1 MRRWAAAILLLLVA
15 CGGSRPSR
23 AEWTADVWVPM
34 RDAVPVPTEAT
45 AAACDEA
52 LGVIRAVS
60 ENLRPAPSQEIGD
73 AADEWVRLGEGLMF
87 DCAASDADDYE
98 ARYADLIRAQD
109 RVERLL
115 D

>member
-1 MRRWAAAILLLLVA
+1 M
-15 CGGSRPSR
+15 
-23 AEWTADVWVPM
+23 
-34 RDAVPVPTEAT
+34 
-45 AAACDEA
+45 
-52 LGVIRAVS
+52 IRAVS
-60 ENLRPAPSQEIGD
+60 ENLRPAPTQEIGD

>member
-60 ENLRPAPSQEIGD
+60 ETLLSQAREIGER
-73 AADEWVRLGEGLMF
+73 ADIAYV
-87 DCAASDADDYE
+87 ATNS
-98 ARYADLIRAQD
+98 AQD
-109 RVERLL
+109 QQIGELIAEAFDKVG
-115 D
+115 